1 MTRLTSD
8 NNEVKEFE
16 AQAEHEFVVNDLSIA
31 TFLEGHGSRMIDCRD
46 GKYVFIY
53 DDTIDKNLELY
64 MEVKDKCLFC

>member
-1 MTRLTSD
+1 MGTRMIDSND
-8 NNEVKEFE
+8 DKK
-16 AQAEHEFVVNDLSIA
+16 EFVVNDLSIA

-64 MEVKDKCLFC
+64 AEVWDKCMF

>member
-16 AQAEHEFVVNDLSIA
+16 AQDEHEFVVNDLSIA
-31 TFLEGHGSRMIDCRD
+31 TFLEGHGSRMIDCRG

-64 MEVKDKCLFC
+64 DEVWDKCMF

>member
-1 MTRLTSD
+1 MKKQTSD
-8 NNEVKEFE
+8 DVK
-16 AQAEHEFVVNDLSIA
+16 EFVVNDLSIA

-64 MEVKDKCLFC
+64 AEVWDKCIF

>member
-64 MEVKDKCLFC
+64 AEVWDKCMF

>member
-1 MTRLTSD
+1 MKKQMSD
-8 NNEVKEFE
+8 DIN
-16 AQAEHEFVVNDLSIA
+16 EFVVNDLSIA

-64 MEVKDKCLFC
+64 AEVWDKCMF

>member
-1 MTRLTSD
+1 MLVKRKQTSD
-8 NNEVKEFE
+8 DAK
-16 AQAEHEFVVNDLSIA
+16 EFVVNDLSIA

-64 MEVKDKCLFC
+64 AEVWDKCLF

>member
-1 MTRLTSD
+1 MKRRQTSD
-8 NNEVKEFE
+8 DVK
-16 AQAEHEFVVNDLSIA
+16 EFVVNDLSIA

-64 MEVKDKCLFC
+64 MEVKDKCMF

>member
-1 MTRLTSD
+1 MTDSND
-8 NNEVKEFE
+8 DKKEFI
-16 AQAEHEFVVNDLSIA
+16 VNDLSIA

-64 MEVKDKCLFC
+64 AEVWDKCIF

>member
-1 MTRLTSD
+1 MLVKRRLTSD
-8 NNEVKEFE
+8 DVK
-16 AQAEHEFVVNDLSIA
+16 EFVVNDLSIA
-31 TFLEGHGSRMIDCRD
+31 TFLEGHVSGMIDWRG

>member
-31 TFLEGHGSRMIDCRD
+31 TFLEGHGSRMIDCRG

-64 MEVKDKCLFC
+64 AEVWDKCMF

>member
-31 TFLEGHGSRMIDCRD
+31 TFLEGHGSRMIDCRG

-64 MEVKDKCLFC
+64 AEVRDKCMF

>member
-1 MTRLTSD
+1 MKKQMSD
-8 NNEVKEFE
+8 DVK
-16 AQAEHEFVVNDLSIA
+16 EFVVNDLSIA

-64 MEVKDKCLFC
+64 AEVWDKCLF

>member
-1 MTRLTSD
+1 MLVKRKQTSGD
-8 NNEVKEFE
+8 AK
-16 AQAEHEFVVNDLSIA
+16 EFVVNDLSIA

-64 MEVKDKCLFC
+64 AEVWDKCMF

>member
-16 AQAEHEFVVNDLSIA
+16 SQAEHEFVVNDLSIA
-31 TFLEGHGSRMIDCRD
+31 TFLEGHGSRMIDCRG

-64 MEVKDKCLFC
+64 AEVWDKCMF

>member
-1 MTRLTSD
+1 MLVKRKQTSGD
-8 NNEVKEFE
+8 VK
-16 AQAEHEFVVNDLSIA
+16 EFVVNDLSIA

-64 MEVKDKCLFC
+64 AEVWDKCMF

>member
-1 MTRLTSD
+1 MKRRQTSD
-8 NNEVKEFE
+8 DVK
-16 AQAEHEFVVNDLSIA
+16 EFVVNDLSIA

-64 MEVKDKCLFC
+64 AEVWDKCMF

>member
-1 MTRLTSD
+1 MSD
-8 NNEVKEFE
+8 DINEFE

-31 TFLEGHGSRMIDCRD
+31 TFLEGHGSRMIDCRG

-64 MEVKDKCLFC
+64 AEVWDKCMF

>member
-1 MTRLTSD
+1 MKKQMSD
-8 NNEVKEFE
+8 DIN
-16 AQAEHEFVVNDLSIA
+16 EFVVNDLSIA

-64 MEVKDKCLFC
+64 AEVWDKCLFC

>member
-31 TFLEGHGSRMIDCRD
+31 TFLEGHGSRMIDCRG

>member
-31 TFLEGHGSRMIDCRD
+31 TFLEGHGSRMIDCRG

-64 MEVKDKCLFC
+64 MEVKDKCMF

>member
-1 MTRLTSD
+1 MLVKRKQTSD
-8 NNEVKEFE
+8 DVK
-16 AQAEHEFVVNDLSIA
+16 EFVVNDLSIA

-64 MEVKDKCLFC
+64 AEVWDKCLF

>member
-1 MTRLTSD
+1 MLVKRRQTSD
-8 NNEVKEFE
+8 DVK
-16 AQAEHEFVVNDLSIA
+16 EFVVNDLSIA

-64 MEVKDKCLFC
+64 AEVWDKCLFC

>member
-1 MTRLTSD
+1 MLVKRKQTSD
-8 NNEVKEFE
+8 DAK
-16 AQAEHEFVVNDLSIA
+16 EFVVNDLSIA

-64 MEVKDKCLFC
+64 AEVWDKCMF

>member
-1 MTRLTSD
+1 MLVKRRQTSD
-8 NNEVKEFE
+8 DVK
-16 AQAEHEFVVNDLSIA
+16 EFVVNDLSIA

-64 MEVKDKCLFC
+64 AEVWDKCMF

>member
-1 MTRLTSD
+1 MLVKRKQTSD
-8 NNEVKEFE
+8 DVK
-16 AQAEHEFVVNDLSIA
+16 EFVVNDLSIA

-64 MEVKDKCLFC
+64 AEVWDKCMF